1 MHKHYNNKRTAD
13 YENRYYTITHTVEY
27 EELSACFS
35 ERQIQH
41 GIDYYLGSYVDD
53 FGVVIRT
60 KLRALRKMYRQMC
73 DNPYDVA
80 EVPYITIHYIDGI
93 VTHLPDN
100 HPWHIDYDDE
110 RRFDAMLRATLRQYV
125 RQGAAVVGKRRILD
139 LAMRA
144 FNDNTPAEM
153 ITPEMRQHVQQWLE
167 HSDAYEEL
175 DLTIDDQVHHGVI
188 SKTYKELTEDLAAT
202 LMKIARR
209 GNTRLDESLFTTAV
223 QSVDRAD
230 GEHIELSVDQQEAVR
245 QLLQQPISV
254 LTGYAGVGKSTL
266 IQAVT
271 NYIRMNDQEAQLCA
285 HAGKAAFNLE
295 RATGT
300 PARTIASI
308 LYSQQPLEVD
318 YLIVDEISM
327 VSEESLLH
335 LLSITASYTHVILL
349 GDRAQLP
356 AVEGVG
362 VMTSLPKFLDSH
374 DIIYT
379 KNLTHVYRQSGQS
392 QLLQAATQIRNHEVP
407 TDYES
412 HDGSIIYRNGSREFV
427 LTNYMSAVERY
438 GADNVN
444 VITPLNRDVEWFN
457 QQLQAVNAKVN
468 GKPGIS
474 LLGRT
479 FYPEDKVLVTKNMY
493 GVLIADSDDETIDI
507 FNGFVGKVV
516 SIINGGRPGIRVRF
530 QHVRT
535 GEATTDVD
543 FYEMDKPLG
552 MQHKRNVIPN
562 AEISNLELGYALTVH
577 KSQGSTIKIVLY
589 YLDAGTPTKML
600 TNELLYTALTRAS
613 DRLLFVTNQ
622 PLSERVLAPFV
633 HATAYSVKTSY
644 LADALENDMAEVRGQ
659 IWQG

>member
-1 MHKHYNNKRTAD
+1 MYKRHN
-13 YENRYYTITHTVEY
+13 YENTHYTIEKTDEY
-27 EELSACFS
+27 EKLSECFS
-35 ERQIQH
+35 DRQIRE
-41 GIDYYLGSYVDD
+41 GINHYLSGVDD
-53 FGVVIRT
+53 FGFMIKTGRQALKQMIR
-60 KLRALRKMYRQMC
+60 RMNH
-73 DNPYDVA
+73 NPYDVA
-80 EVPYITIHYIDGI
+80 EVPYITIPYIDGV
-93 VTHLPDN
+93 VTHLSDD

-110 RRFDAMLRATLRQYV
+110 RRFEAMLQAALRQYV
-125 RQGAAVVGKRRILD
+125 RQGAAVVGKRRIVD
-139 LAMRA
+139 LVMRA
-144 FNDNTPAEM
+144 FDTNTPDEL
-153 ITPEMRQHVQQWLE
+153 ITPETHRRIRQWLE
-167 HSDAYEEL
+167 HSDAYDEL
-175 DLTIDDQVHHGVI
+175 DLMVDNQVHHGVI
-188 SKTYKELTEDLAAT
+188 AKPYKELTDKLAAT
-202 LMKIARR
+202 MMRIARR
-209 GNTRLDESLFTTAV
+209 GNTDLNESLFTDAV

-230 GEHIELSVDQQEAVR
+230 GEHIELSADQQEAVR

-271 NYIRMNDQEAQLCA
+271 NYIRNTDQEATLCA

-308 LYSQQPLEVD
+308 LYSRQPLEVD

-327 VSEESLLH
+327 VSEKSLLQ
-335 LLSITASYTHVILL
+335 LLSMTASYTHVILL

-374 DIIYT
+374 DVIYT
-379 KNLTHVYRQSGQS
+379 KNLTHVYRQSSQS

-427 LTNYMSAVERY
+427 LKNYLFAVELY
-438 GADNVN
+438 GADHVS
-444 VITPLNRDVEWFN
+444 VITPLNRDVQWFN
-457 QQLQAVNAKVN
+457 QQLQAASAKIN
-468 GKPGIS
+468 GKAGVS

-479 FYPEDKVLVTKNMY
+479 FYPGDKVLVTKNMY
-493 GVLIADSDDETIDI
+493 GVQLSNDYDDDETINI

-516 SIINGGRPGIRVRF
+516 SVIGGRRPGIRVRF

-535 GEATTDVD
+535 GEAKTDVD
-543 FYEMDKPLG
+543 FYETATPSGKLPTFG
-552 MQHKRNVIPN
+552 EPRN

-577 KSQGSTIKIVLY
+577 KSQGSTIKIVIY

-633 HATAYSVKTSY
+633 HATAYSTKTSY
-644 LADALENDMAEVRGQ
+644 LADALEENMAETRGQ
-659 IWQG
+659 IF

>member
-1 MHKHYNNKRTAD
+1 MNKHNDIKNSPAYK
-13 YENRYYTITHTVEY
+13 
-27 EELSACFS
+27 ELFTCFS
-35 ERQIQH
+35 DYQIQH
-41 GIDYYLGSYVDD
+41 GIDYYLG
-53 FGVVIRT
+53 RETET
-60 KLRALRKMYRQMC
+60 KLQAIKMMFKRMN

-80 EVPYITIHYIDGI
+80 EVPYITIRYIDGI
-93 VTHLPDN
+93 VTQLPAD

-110 RRFDAMLRATLRQYV
+110 RRFKAMLQAALRQYV
-125 RQGAAVVGKRRILD
+125 QQGAAVVAKHRIID

-144 FNDNTPAEM
+144 FSANTPDELT
-153 ITPEMRQHVQQWLE
+153 TPEMRHRIQRWLE
-167 HSDAYEEL
+167 NSDTYEEL
-175 DLTIDDQVHHGVI
+175 DLTIDNQVHHGVI
-188 SKTYKELTEDLAAT
+188 SEPYKKLTDKLAMT
-202 LMKIARR
+202 MIQIARR
-209 GNTRLDESLFTTAV
+209 DNTRLDETLFTTAV
-223 QSVDRAD
+223 QSVDRTD
-230 GEHIELSVDQQEAVR
+230 GEHIELSADQQEAVK
-245 QLLQQPISV
+245 QLLQRPISV

-271 NYIRMNDQEAQLCA
+271 NYIQMTGQEAQLCA

-308 LYSQQPLEVD
+308 LHARQPLEVN

-327 VSEESLLH
+327 VSEESLLR
-335 LLSITASYTHVILL
+335 LLLLTTLRTHIILL

-379 KNLTHVYRQSGQS
+379 KNLTHVYRQSSQS

-412 HDGSIIYRNGSREFV
+412 HDGSIIYRRGSREFV
-427 LTNYMSAVERY
+427 LKNYLSAVECY

-444 VITPLNRDVEWFN
+444 VITPLNRDVTWFN
-457 QQLQAVNAKVN
+457 QQLQTASAKAN
-468 GKPGIS
+468 GKTGIS

-493 GVLIADSDDETIDI
+493 GVYLANSSHESINI
-507 FNGFVGKVV
+507 FNGFVGKVIG
-516 SIINGGRPGIRVRF
+516 IIDGERPGVRVQF

-543 FYEMDKPLG
+543 FYEMATPSG
-552 MQHKRNVIPN
+552 MPPEFGDAHN

-577 KSQGSTIKIVLY
+577 KSQGSTIQIVLY

-622 PLSERVLAPFV
+622 PLSEHVLSPFV

-644 LADALENDMAEVRGQ
+644 LADALEKAMTKTHEEEALLSHPFDALLDAEEDDDMPY
-659 IWQG
+659 

>member
-1 MHKHYNNKRTAD
+1 MRKHYKSKRTN
-13 YENRYYTITHTVEY
+13 YENGYYDITHTTEY
-27 EELSACFS
+27 ENLSACFS

-41 GIDYYLGSYVDD
+41 GINYYLDSVGIDG
-53 FGVVIRT
+53 FIIKTGRQ
-60 KLRALRKMYRQMC
+60 ALKMMC
-73 DNPYDVA
+73 RRMSGNPYDVA
-80 EVPYITIHYIDGI
+80 EVPYITIRYIDGI
-93 VTHLPDN
+93 VTHLPDD

-110 RRFDAMLRATLRQYV
+110 RRFEAMLRATLRQYV
-125 RQGAAVVGKRRILD
+125 RQGAAVVGKRRLID

-144 FNDNTPAEM
+144 FDDNTPAEM
-153 ITPEMRQHVQQWLE
+153 ITPEMRQRVQQWLE

-188 SKTYKELTEDLAAT
+188 SKPYKNLTDDLAAII
-202 LMKIARR
+202 MKIARR
-209 GNTRLDESLFTTAV
+209 GNTRLNESLFTTAV

-230 GEHIELSVDQQEAVR
+230 GEHIELSADQQDAVR
-245 QLLQQPISV
+245 QLLQRPISV

-271 NYIRMNDQEAQLCA
+271 DYIKMNKQKAQLCA

-308 LYSQQPLEVD
+308 LCAQRPLEVD

-327 VSEESLLH
+327 VSEESLLR
-335 LLSITASYTHVILL
+335 LLSLTSDQYTHIILL

-379 KNLTHVYRQSGQS
+379 KNLTHVYRQSSQS

-412 HDGSIIYRNGSREFV
+412 RDGSIIYRNGSREFV

-457 QQLQAVNAKVN
+457 QQLQAASAKVN

-479 FYPEDKVLVTKNMY
+479 FYPEDKVLVTKNMR
-493 GVLIADSDDETIDI
+493 GVLISDSRETIDI

-516 SIINGGRPGIRVRF
+516 SVINGGRPGIRVQF

-543 FYEMDKPLG
+543 FYETATPSGKLPRRG
-552 MQHKRNVIPN
+552 EARN

-644 LADALENDMAEVRGQ
+644 LADALENDMAETHDEDE
-659 IWQG
+659 IF

>member
-1 MHKHYNNKRTAD
+1 MRKHYTNKRTAD
-13 YENRYYTITHTVEY
+13 YENGYYDITHTTEY
-27 EELSACFS
+27 EKLSACFS

-41 GIDYYLGSYVDD
+41 GINYYLDNVGIDG
-53 FGVVIRT
+53 FIIKTGRQ
-60 KLRALRKMYRQMC
+60 ALKMMC
-73 DNPYDVA
+73 RRMSGNPYDVA
-80 EVPYITIHYIDGI
+80 EVPYITIRYIDGI
-93 VTHLPDN
+93 VTHLPDD

-110 RRFDAMLRATLRQYV
+110 RRFEAMLRATLHQYV
-125 RQGAAVVGKRRILD
+125 RQGAAVVGKRRLID

-144 FNDNTPAEM
+144 FDDNTPAEM
-153 ITPEMRQHVQQWLE
+153 ITPEMRQRVQQWLE

-188 SKTYKELTEDLAAT
+188 SKPYKDLTDDLAAIM
-202 LMKIARR
+202 MKIARR

-230 GEHIELSVDQQEAVR
+230 GEHIELSADQQDAVR
-245 QLLQQPISV
+245 QLLQRPISV

-308 LYSQQPLEVD
+308 LCAQRPLEVD

-327 VSEESLLH
+327 VSEESLLR
-335 LLSITASYTHVILL
+335 LLSLTDQYTHVILL

-379 KNLTHVYRQSGQS
+379 KNLTHVYRQSSQS

-427 LTNYMSAVERY
+427 LTNYMSAVELY
-438 GADNVN
+438 GADNVS
-444 VITPLNRDVEWFN
+444 VITPLNKDVQWFN
-457 QQLQAVNAKVN
+457 QQLQAASAKVN

-479 FYPEDKVLVTKNMY
+479 FYPEDKVLVTKNMRD
-493 GVLIADSDDETIDI
+493 VLISDSRETIDI

-516 SIINGGRPGIRVRF
+516 SVISGVRPGIRVQF

-543 FYEMDKPLG
+543 FYETATPSGKLPRRG
-552 MQHKRNVIPN
+552 EAHN

-644 LADALENDMAEVRGQ
+644 LADALEKDMSKTYDEDE
-659 IWQG
+659 IF